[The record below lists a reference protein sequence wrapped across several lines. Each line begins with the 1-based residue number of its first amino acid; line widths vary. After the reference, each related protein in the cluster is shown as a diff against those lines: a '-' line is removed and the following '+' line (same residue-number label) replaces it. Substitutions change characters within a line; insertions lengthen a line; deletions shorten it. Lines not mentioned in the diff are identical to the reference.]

1 MKLSSR
7 KLGQLLVSAGVLS
20 ADDLDRAS
28 LGMRGSGL
36 TLEEHLLHERILTE
50 TSLIQGVASSLG
62 VPYID
67 LSDTP
72 VDREVA
78 ALIPEST
85 ATANSVLPVRF
96 DGATITL
103 AVADPLDYQVA
114 NDVQVYTGY
123 RIEVVAA
130 ERSRIEER
138 IREAYASNKALR
150 AVEEFGSDLAAMD
163 ANGEGEEEDSEQPI
177 IRLVNTMIEQAV
189 QLRASDIHIEPL
201 EHAMRIRFRVD
212 GALATY
218 METAPNLVAP
228 VVSRIKFIGGMNI
241 AEKRSPQDGRITQKV
256 AGREVDLRISVLPT
270 VFGEKV
276 VIRITTLL
284 GSALGLD
291 AIGFLP
297 ETLER
302 FNGLLKKPHGIILM
316 TGPTGSGK
324 STTLYSALSDIH
336 RDDVNIITIE
346 NPVEMILEGITQV
359 EVNPKAGLTFA
370 STLRSVLR
378 QDPDIVMIGEI
389 RDPETAEIA
398 TSVAIT
404 GHLVFST
411 LHTYDA
417 PSAIAR
423 LIDMGI
429 APFMVTSAI
438 VGVMAQRLMRRIC
451 TRCREPY
458 LADAADL
465 AALEMPLDSSVTLY
479 RGAGC
484 EFCNGSGYRGRIA
497 VHELMVMSPEIRRGV
512 HEGLSGDSL
521 REIAEQHGMIPLS
534 ENARRI
540 VLDGTTTLAEML
552 KIYVSTTE

>member
-7 KLGQLLVSAGVLS
+7 KLGQLLVSAGVLTS
-20 ADDLDRAS
+20 DDLDRAS
-28 LGMRGSGL
+28 LSMQGSGL
-36 TLEEHLLHERILTE
+36 TLEEHLLHEGVLTE
-50 TSLIQGVASSLG
+50 TSLVQGVAASLG
-62 VPYID
+62 VPYVD
-67 LSDTP
+67 LSETA
-72 VDREVA
+72 VDRDVA
-78 ALIPEST
+78 SMIPEST
-85 ATANSVLPVRF
+85 ATAHFVLPVRF
-96 DGATITL
+96 DGTTITL

-163 ANGEGEEEDSEQPI
+163 MNGAGEEEDSEQPI

-465 AALEMPLDSSVTLY
+465 AALEMPLDSNVTLY